1 MQVQYSVKGSAQCR
15 FICLEKRAW
24 VGVCVRVCVYAR
36 PHAHAHVHLVMSDS
50 LRPRGPQPARLLCP
64 LEFSRQEYWRR
75 LPFPTPDPG
84 IKPAS
89 PGSPAVTRIFFSTEP
104 AGKPLFRGSSLQNH
118 EKQKSGEKF
127 DTDHKHTALL
137 LLLPHLQGNL
147 EILRL
152 RTNM

>member
-24 VGVCVRVCVYAR
+24 LGVCVCVCVCAR
-36 PHAHAHVHLVMSDS
+36 LHAHAHVHLVMSDS

-127 DTDHKHTALL
+127 DTDHKHTA
-137 LLLPHLQGNL
+137 
-147 EILRL
+147 
-152 RTNM
+152 